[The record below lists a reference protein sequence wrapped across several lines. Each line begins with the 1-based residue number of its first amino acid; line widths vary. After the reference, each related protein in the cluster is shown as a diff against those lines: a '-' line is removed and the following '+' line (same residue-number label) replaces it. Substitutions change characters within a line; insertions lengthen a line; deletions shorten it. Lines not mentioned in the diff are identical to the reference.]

1 MNREVSVEPTLQQVI
16 DFVRKFSGDV
26 KSVITEGT
34 RLEADLG
41 ITGDDGVELLEEAEK
56 RFEVSFVTKERSFR
70 ETFGLGE
77 NEYLFNSEGID
88 WLGVRRLVGWIRK
101 EPRCVVR
108 DLTVG
113 ELWRVLGRGSCRM
126 RRPDSEK
133 LSTY

>member
-16 DFVRKFSGDV
+16 DFVREFSGDA
-26 KSVITEGT
+26 KSVITEET

-56 RFEVSFVTKERSFR
+56 RFGVSFVTEERSFK

-77 NEYLFNSEGID
+77 NEYLFNAEGVD
-88 WLGVRRLVGWIRK
+88 LLGARRLVGWIRN

-113 ELWRVLGRGSCRM
+113 ELWRVLG
-126 RRPDSEK
+126 E
-133 LSTY
+133 